1 MMSQATAVIEQLHL
15 ESKSTVHACRG
26 RPPNG
31 NLNKG
36 QQM

>member
-1 MMSQATAVIEQLHL
+1 MMSQATAEIEQLHQ
-15 ESKSTVHACRG
+15 ESKSTVHECRG
-26 RPPNG
+26 RSPNG